1 MKTIKVTRFTYYS
14 KIGKEIARDVVM
26 DLSEIFPKTIQS
38 CIAIGEN
45 EFMVVITTGKEEK
58 YYSNININKIINLL
72 KQKIKV
78 GRGQKI
84 EKLNFIQNLS
94 NEEIGILDI
103 RFSIAKPIL
112 YGQGIS
118 VQFKK
123 GTRTK
128 DKIKSLEIIHRKIEK
143 IIYTDLQRG
152 KITVHLRKI
161 LDSESKRNLRIN
173 ILHSHRFL
181 GLGLGKFRGMFSLLA
196 MEAQLLLN
204 ELKKMELKVPEPKE
218 QSEE

>member
-58 YYSNININKIINLL
+58 YYSNINI
-72 KQKIKV
+72 
-78 GRGQKI
+78 

-94 NEEIGILDI
+94 NEEIGILDV
-103 RFSIAKPIL
+103 RFGIAKPIL

-161 LDSESKRNLRIN
+161 LDFESKRNLRIN